1 MDAILESFPSRFW
14 LYAAMLSFVVGLMT
28 GAAGLPWWGGAV
40 ASVIA
45 VAVTVAV
52 ILLLRA
58 FR

>member
-28 GAAGLPWWGGAV
+28 GAARLPWWGGAV